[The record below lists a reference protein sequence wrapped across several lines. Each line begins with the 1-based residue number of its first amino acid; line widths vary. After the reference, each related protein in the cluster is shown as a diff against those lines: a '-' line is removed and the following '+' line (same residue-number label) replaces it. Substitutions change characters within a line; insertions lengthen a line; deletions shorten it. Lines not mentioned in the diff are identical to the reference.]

1 MEITASTTTR
11 DILGL
16 ALLAALS
23 ERSSTRTEAVA
34 AVRALCLPWLTPT
47 REVVAGLLSE
57 YCKAGFVCATAR
69 CARDADSLAGALL
82 EITPDGERELQRLV
96 LYRTGQPAHP
106 LVILC
111 ESLRLSVADRLGP
124 SARGE
129 ILRGQIRARRRC
141 LAMQQRRLARAAT
154 DHPALVHTLRHQI
167 ACAQAEIDALTGIAR
182 KEEDERPV
190 LVHSHCRKTARA
202 QAELD
207 AFAGE
212 PGDDAG
218 NAIPFLPFST

>member
-1 MEITASTTTR
+1 MEIAASTTTR

-23 ERSSTRTEAVA
+23 ERSSTRTEAVD
-34 AVRALCLPWLTPT
+34 AVRAICLPWLTPT

-57 YCKAGFVCATAR
+57 YCEAGFVQATIR
-69 CARDADSLAGALL
+69 RARDAGSSAGALL
-82 EITPDGERELQRLV
+82 EVTLEGEHELQCLV
-96 LYRTGQPAHP
+96 LHRTGQPAHP

-141 LAMQQRRLARAAT
+141 LAMQHRRLAKAT
-154 DHPALVHTLRHQI
+154 TDNPTLVHTLRHQL
-167 ACAQAEIDALTGIAR
+167 ACAQAEFDALAGVSR
-182 KEEDERPV
+182 KEADERPV
-190 LVHSHCRKTARA
+190 LVHSHCRQIARA

-207 AFAGE
+207 ALVGE
-212 PGDDAG
+212 PGDDEG
-218 NAIPFLPFST
+218 DAIPFLPFST

>member
-1 MEITASTTTR
+1 MEIAASTTTR

-23 ERSSTRTEAVA
+23 ERSSTRTEAVD

-57 YCKAGFVCATAR
+57 YREAGFLRATTR
-69 CARDADSLAGALL
+69 CARDTGSLAVAPL
-82 EITPDGERELQRLV
+82 EVTPQGERELQRLV

-111 ESLRLSVADRLGP
+111 ESLRLSVADRLDP
-124 SARGE
+124 SARGKV
-129 ILRGQIRARRRC
+129 LRAQIRARRRC
-141 LAMQQRRLARAAT
+141 LAMQHRRLAEVGTDNAT
-154 DHPALVHTLRHQI
+154 LVHTLRHQL
-167 ACAQAEIDALTGIAR
+167 ACAQAEFDALADVSR
-182 KEEDERPV
+182 KEADERPA
-190 LVHSHCRKTARA
+190 LVHSHCRQIARA

-207 AFAGE
+207 ALGGE
-212 PGDDAG
+212 SADDERG
-218 NAIPFLPFST
+218 GIPFLPFST